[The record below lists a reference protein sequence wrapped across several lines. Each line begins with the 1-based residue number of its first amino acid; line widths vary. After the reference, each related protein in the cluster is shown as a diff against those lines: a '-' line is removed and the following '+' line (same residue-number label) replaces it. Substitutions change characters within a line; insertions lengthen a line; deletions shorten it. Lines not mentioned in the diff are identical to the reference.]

1 MSAGISI
8 ILTGVVLVAGVV
20 LLIMGFWYLAWVPI
34 PVGLLV
40 GYLINIM
47 VRGRS
52 DDQVHEQPDVP
63 LGDKYQGGQW
73 SKEA

>member
-1 MSAGISI
+1 MSAVMSI
-8 ILTGVVLVAGVV
+8 ILTSAVLVAGLV
-20 LLIMGFWYLAWVPI
+20 LLVMGFWYVAWVPI

-40 GYLINIM
+40 GFLINVM
-47 VRGRS
+47 FRGKS
-52 DDQVHEQPDVP
+52 DAQVHEQPDVP